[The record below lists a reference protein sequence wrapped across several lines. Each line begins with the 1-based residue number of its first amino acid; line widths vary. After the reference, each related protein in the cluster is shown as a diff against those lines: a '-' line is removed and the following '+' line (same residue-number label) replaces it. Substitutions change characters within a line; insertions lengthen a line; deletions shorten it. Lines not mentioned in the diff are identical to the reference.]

1 MVEKIYLNWENTDFT
16 WNNLNM
22 TWEEVSILIE
32 IVKKGGSSAY
42 INGNPWDVAKK
53 QLGEEK
59 AVKFIKLVCRVNGL
73 DYEKTLEPK
82 LESLLSEKVK
92 KTALKTK
99 PYKKEQQYKLKYNP
113 REQKSKGASNKRQL
127 RRQWVYTCYFC

>member
-1 MVEKIYLNWENTDFT
+1 MVKKIYLNWENTDFT

-22 TWEEVSILIE
+22 TWEEVAILIE
-32 IVKKGGSSAY
+32 IGKKGGSSAY

-82 LESLLSEKVK
+82 NEMKITIGHIERVINEGMKIGIKIL
-92 KTALKTK
+92 
-99 PYKKEQQYKLKYNP
+99 
-113 REQKSKGASNKRQL
+113 
-127 RRQWVYTCYFC
+127 